1 MKRFI
6 YISVILAGLTASS
19 SCSFLDQVPEDELT
33 LEMVFNDKT
42 RTEDWLAGIYAG
54 IPDPY
59 WDYTNKAGYDVLGD
73 DLTLPVEWTTFG
85 WVPLHMIAGNWSPA
99 TTGK

>member
-42 RTEDWLAGIYAG
+42 RTEDWLAGI
-54 IPDPY
+54 
-59 WDYTNKAGYDVLGD
+59 
-73 DLTLPVEWTTFG
+73 
-85 WVPLHMIAGNWSPA
+85 
-99 TTGK
+99 